1 MLIWKWS
8 FLKNVALFHTSF
20 QSKLISYYLY
30 RKSPYHG
37 FCTCYTILHVWIN
50 ISFMSFRQNLETD
63 TNFVL
68 QKILK
73 ALDRVT
79 ENRTTIVIAHR
90 LSTVISADEILV
102 LDEGRI
108 AERGPH
114 WQLLADPESLYAD
127 LWNKQ
132 HQAAIEGLRDE
143 QEASK
148 EGAWSRVRG
157 CHLGVD
163 IHHSYWH
170 WSLCP
175 T

>member
-1 MLIWKWS
+1 
-8 FLKNVALFHTSF
+8 
-20 QSKLISYYLY
+20 
-30 RKSPYHG
+30 
-37 FCTCYTILHVWIN
+37 
-50 ISFMSFRQNLETD
+50 MSFRQNLETD

-148 EGAWSRVRG
+148 EGA
-157 CHLGVD
+157 
-163 IHHSYWH
+163 
-170 WSLCP
+170 
-175 T
+175 